1 MDPIILGALAGAAGS
16 ALVKSFD
23 GPFKSL
29 EDLWYYYIGHRTDLL
44 RAERKEAI
52 LAYRQDILEELSK
65 IPEENRCNPRLCV
78 AGPAIQDSLNFI
90 EEPDLRKMFAKLIAS
105 ASDKNKYSQTHPAF
119 SKIISQLSPFEANIL
134 HNTNFLLDSQP
145 CCKIRLQHSGTNNN
159 FIFTEY
165 SSGHDIINHFYIPDT
180 ENNLENLTQY
190 DIDLYSVII
199 DNLNR
204 LGLCEVLSDHSLADK
219 NMYTKFKNL
228 SILNKFLLDYKAN
241 TVKIYPKYEKYCIAF
256 IEEATQPTT
265 IGKQFY
271 NICVKDEYQFV
282 ISNKKIPQCY

>member
-78 AGPAIQDSLNFI
+78 AGSAIQDSLNFI

-105 ASDKNKYSQTHPAF
+105 ASDKNKYAQTHPAF

-134 HNTNFLLDSQP
+134 KSTTLLTNSHP
-145 CCKIRLQHSGTNNN
+145 CCKIRLQKSN
-159 FIFTEY
+159 IKKDFTFSTVNE
-165 SSGHDIINHFYIPDT
+165 GFNIITHFYFPVT
-180 ENNLENLTQY
+180 ERNVEEATDS
-190 DIDLYSVII
+190 DIDLYSTII
-199 DNLNR
+199 DNLSRLNLFEIPVNYTLSNPNNYEPYLKIPALNR
-204 LGLCEVLSDHSLADK
+204 FLI
-219 NMYTKFKNL
+219 NTKIN
-228 SILNKFLLDYKAN
+228 
-241 TVKIYPKYEKYCIAF
+241 F
-256 IEEATQPTT
+256 ITNFGTDPNSNIVFIKEATIPNTF
-265 IGKQFY
+265 GKLFY
-271 NICVKDEYQFV
+271 YTCVSDEYF
-282 ISNKKIPQCY
+282 K